1 MMHVIENRI
10 LQEQLLQEAFLDSVK
25 DYAKEKYNKTITII
39 NDWKDLAVI
48 MGKVISDPT
57 VLSRFADDVWKN
69 FKDTTFKK
77 LTSLLE
83 KIGLNDLIIKIKS
96 VVDKITNLDGWKK
109 FLAATGIGAMVNYVV
124 EKMAGLAPDA
134 IKVFLQN
141 YVSEKGLGEILS
153 KLTDFKSYVGWL
165 QPIIKGVDM
174 LYDVLKSSINRF
186 KSQANLF
193 TQSIN
198 LIKKENMSPKD
209 KIKEKLTAKLKQEMS
224 MTGTGASVTPGVGA
238 GVATKYAFGKRDNKG
253 TPSDWKSAPSIPN
266 RKSKAMDYKELWEI
280 ERDQEVKITSGQY
293 VGNTAIVHDF
303 DSEKD
308 NASGDD
314 WVDVLIGSKKE
325 KKTVKASELKPL
337 KEMDVQNS
345 TTDEIL
351 TYLQAAKQNGT
362 LSPDA
367 QEVFLQWMNT
377 PGASREEIIKVLKK
391 LTGMYLKERS
401 VNENSS
407 ELKIGDKVKYENQDW
422 EIENIFD
429 KQYRLKSLKG
439 LPSVNVLK
447 SVVKKDNS
455 SNESINE
462 GYAKFRNETKM
473 RSKPDQFHQAVKQVK
488 QKMNEINRIFE
499 YVDRLKSE
507 LSEGEELKYKKYTEN
522 AFSQIKE
529 SAKQLFLKSTK
540 LK

>member
-25 DYAKEKYNKTITII
+25 DYAKEKYSKTITTI
-39 NDWKDLAVI
+39 NDWKDLAVV
-48 MGKVISDPT
+48 MGKVISNPT
-57 VLSRFADDVWKN
+57 TLNRFADDVWKN
-69 FKDTTFKK
+69 FKDTTYKK
-77 LTSLLE
+77 LTALLQ

-96 VVDKITNLDGWKK
+96 IVDKITNLDGWKK
-109 FLAATGIGAMVNYVV
+109 FLAAAGIGAMINYVV
-124 EKMAGLAPDA
+124 EKMAGLAPSA
-134 IKVFLQN
+134 IKTFLQN

-165 QPIIKGVDM
+165 QPIIKGVNM
-174 LYDVLKSSINRF
+174 VYDVLKSSINRF

-209 KIKEKLTAKLKQEMS
+209 KIKERLTTKLKQEMS

-238 GVATKYAFGKRDNKG
+238 GVATKYAFGKTNNSKPAG
-253 TPSDWKSAPSIPN
+253 WKDAPSIPN

-293 VGNTAIVHDF
+293 AGNTAIVHDF

-314 WVDVLIGSKKE
+314 WVDVLVGSKKE

-337 KEMDVQNS
+337 KEMDAQNS
-345 TTDEIL
+345 NTDEIL

-377 PGASREEIIKVLKK
+377 PGASREEIINVLRK
-391 LTGMYLKERS
+391 LTGMYLK
-401 VNENSS
+401 
-407 ELKIGDKVKYENQDW
+407 
-422 EIENIFD
+422 
-429 KQYRLKSLKG
+429 
-439 LPSVNVLK
+439 
-447 SVVKKDNS
+447 
-455 SNESINE
+455 E
-462 GYAKFRNETKM
+462 GYAKFRNETKT

-507 LSEGEELKYKKYTEN
+507 LSEGENLKYKKYTEN
-522 AFSQIKE
+522 AFTQIKE

>member
-25 DYAKEKYNKTITII
+25 DYAKEKYSKAITTI
-39 NDWKDLAVI
+39 NDWKDLAVV

-57 VLSRFADDVWKN
+57 TLNRFADDVWRN
-69 FKDTTFKK
+69 FKVNTLKK
-77 LTSLLE
+77 LTALLE
-83 KIGLNDLIIKIKS
+83 RMGLNDLITKIKS

-109 FLAATGIGAMVNYVV
+109 FLAAAGIGAMVNYVV

-134 IKVFLQN
+134 VKVFLQK

-174 LYDVLKSSINRF
+174 LYDVLKSSINKF

-193 TQSIN
+193 TQQIN
-198 LIKKENMSPKD
+198 LIKKENMLPKD
-209 KIKEKLTAKLKQEMS
+209 KIKERLTTKLKQEMS

-238 GVATKYAFGKRDNKG
+238 GVATKYAFGKTNK
-253 TPSDWKSAPSIPN
+253 TKPSGWKDAPSVPN
-266 RKSKAMDYKELWEI
+266 RPSKAMDYKELWEI

-293 VGNTAIVHDF
+293 AGNTAIVHDF

-308 NASGDD
+308 NVSGDD

-337 KEMDVQNS
+337 KEMDAQNS
-345 TTDEIL
+345 NTDEIL

-377 PGASREEIIKVLKK
+377 PGASREEIIKVLRK
-391 LTGMYLKERS
+391 LTGMYLKE
-401 VNENSS
+401 
-407 ELKIGDKVKYENQDW
+407 
-422 EIENIFD
+422 
-429 KQYRLKSLKG
+429 
-439 LPSVNVLK
+439 
-447 SVVKKDNS
+447 
-455 SNESINE
+455 
-462 GYAKFRNETKM
+462 GYAQFRNSTKQ

-507 LSEGEELKYKKYTEN
+507 LSEGEDLKYKKYTEN
-522 AFSQIKE
+522 AFQQIKE

>member
-25 DYAKEKYNKTITII
+25 DYAKEKYSKTITTI
-39 NDWKDLAVI
+39 NDWKDLAVV
-48 MGKVISDPT
+48 MGKVISNPT
-57 VLSRFADDVWKN
+57 TLNRFADDVWKN
-69 FKDTTFKK
+69 FKDTTYKK
-77 LTSLLE
+77 LTALLQ

-109 FLAATGIGAMVNYVV
+109 FLAAAGIGAMINYVV
-124 EKMAGLAPDA
+124 EKMAGLAPSA
-134 IKVFLQN
+134 IKTFLQN

-209 KIKEKLTAKLKQEMS
+209 KIKERLTTKLKQEMS

-238 GVATKYAFGKRDNKG
+238 GVATKYAFGKTNNSKPAG
-253 TPSDWKSAPSIPN
+253 WKDAPSIPN

-293 VGNTAIVHDF
+293 AGNTAVVHDF

-314 WVDVLIGSKKE
+314 WVDVLVGSKKE

-337 KEMDVQNS
+337 KEMDTQNS
-345 TTDEIL
+345 NTDEIL

-377 PGASREEIIKVLKK
+377 PGASREEIINVLRK
-391 LTGMYLKERS
+391 LTGMYLK
-401 VNENSS
+401 
-407 ELKIGDKVKYENQDW
+407 
-422 EIENIFD
+422 
-429 KQYRLKSLKG
+429 
-439 LPSVNVLK
+439 
-447 SVVKKDNS
+447 
-455 SNESINE
+455 E
-462 GYAKFRNETKM
+462 GYAKFRNETKT

-507 LSEGEELKYKKYTEN
+507 LSEGEDLKYKKYTEN
-522 AFSQIKE
+522 AFAQIKE

>member
-1 MMHVIENRI
+1 MIHVIENRI
-10 LQEQLLQEAFLDSVK
+10 LQEQLLQEAFLDSIK
-25 DYAKEKYNKTITII
+25 DYAKEKYSKTITTI
-39 NDWKDLAVI
+39 NDWKDLAVV
-48 MGKVISDPT
+48 MGKVISNPT
-57 VLSRFADDVWKN
+57 MLSRFADDVWRN
-69 FKDTTFKK
+69 FKVNTLKK
-77 LTSLLE
+77 LTDFLE
-83 KIGLNDLIIKIKS
+83 RMGLNDLITKIKS

-109 FLAATGIGAMVNYVV
+109 FLAAAGIGAMINYVV
-124 EKMAGLAPDA
+124 EKMTGLAPDA
-134 IKVFLQN
+134 IKIFLQK

-174 LYDVLKSSINRF
+174 LYDVLKSSINKF

-193 TQSIN
+193 TQQIN
-198 LIKKENMSPKD
+198 LIKKEDMSPKD
-209 KIKEKLTAKLKQEMS
+209 KIKELLKTKLKQETS
-224 MTGTGASVTPGVGA
+224 ATGTGASVTPGVGM
-238 GVATKYAFGKRDNKG
+238 GVATKYAFKKKVKEDAPQLAAGKVKDNYAVSHFG
-253 TPSDWKSAPSIPN
+253 FTDAPKVPN
-266 RKSKAMDYKELWEI
+266 RKSKAIDYKELWEI

-293 VGNTAIVHDF
+293 AGNTAIVHDF

-314 WVDVLIGSKKE
+314 WVDVLVGSKKE

-337 KEMDVQNS
+337 KEMDAQNS
-345 TTDEIL
+345 NTDEIL

-377 PGASREEIIKVLKK
+377 PGASREEIINVLRK
-391 LTGMYLKERS
+391 LTGMYLKE
-401 VNENSS
+401 
-407 ELKIGDKVKYENQDW
+407 
-422 EIENIFD
+422 
-429 KQYRLKSLKG
+429 
-439 LPSVNVLK
+439 
-447 SVVKKDNS
+447 
-455 SNESINE
+455 
-462 GYAKFRNETKM
+462 GYAQFRNSTKQ

-507 LSEGEELKYKKYTEN
+507 LSEGEDLKYKKYTEN
-522 AFSQIKE
+522 AFQQIKE
-529 SAKQLFLKSTK
+529 SAKALFLKSTK

>member
-39 NDWKDLAVI
+39 NDWKDLAVV
-48 MGKVISDPT
+48 MGKVISNPT
-57 VLSRFADDVWKN
+57 TLSRFADDVWKN

-77 LTSLLE
+77 LTALLE
-83 KIGLNDLIIKIKS
+83 RIGLNDLITKIKS

-109 FLAATGIGAMVNYVV
+109 FLAAAGIGAMINYVV
-124 EKMAGLAPDA
+124 EKMTGLAPDA
-134 IKVFLQN
+134 IKVFLQK

-193 TQSIN
+193 TQQIN

-209 KIKEKLTAKLKQEMS
+209 KIKERLTTKLKQEMS
-224 MTGTGASVTPGVGA
+224 MTGTGASVTPGVGD
-238 GVATKYAFGKRDNKG
+238 GVATKYAFGKTNNSKPTG
-253 TPSDWKSAPSIPN
+253 WKDAPSIPN
-266 RKSKAMDYKELWEI
+266 RKSKAMDYKELWE
-280 ERDQEVKITSGQY
+280 
-293 VGNTAIVHDF
+293 
-303 DSEKD
+303 
-308 NASGDD
+308 
-314 WVDVLIGSKKE
+314 
-325 KKTVKASELKPL
+325 
-337 KEMDVQNS
+337 MDVQNS
-345 TTDEIL
+345 NTDEIL
-351 TYLQAAKQNGT
+351 TYLQAAKQNGK

-377 PGASREEIIKVLKK
+377 PGASREEIIKVLRK
-391 LTGMYLKERS
+391 LTGMYLK
-401 VNENSS
+401 
-407 ELKIGDKVKYENQDW
+407 
-422 EIENIFD
+422 
-429 KQYRLKSLKG
+429 
-439 LPSVNVLK
+439 
-447 SVVKKDNS
+447 
-455 SNESINE
+455 E

-522 AFSQIKE
+522 AFAQIKE

>member
-1 MMHVIENRI
+1 MYVIENRI

-25 DYAKEKYNKTITII
+25 DYAKEKYSKAITTI
-39 NDWKDLAVI
+39 NDWKDLAVV

-57 VLSRFADDVWKN
+57 TLNRFADDVWRN
-69 FKDTTFKK
+69 FKVNTLKK
-77 LTSLLE
+77 LTALLE
-83 KIGLNDLIIKIKS
+83 RMGLNDLITKIKS

-109 FLAATGIGAMVNYVV
+109 FLAAAGIGAMVNYVV

-134 IKVFLQN
+134 VKVFLQK

-174 LYDVLKSSINRF
+174 LYDVLKSSINKF

-193 TQSIN
+193 TQQIN
-198 LIKKENMSPKD
+198 LIKKENMLPKD
-209 KIKEKLTAKLKQEMS
+209 KIKERLTTKLKQEMS

-238 GVATKYAFGKRDNKG
+238 GVATKYAFGKTNK
-253 TPSDWKSAPSIPN
+253 TKPSGWKDAPSIPN
-266 RKSKAMDYKELWEI
+266 RPSKAMDYKELWEEI
-280 ERDQEVKITSGQY
+280 NE
-293 VGNTAIVHDF
+293 
-303 DSEKD
+303 DS
-308 NASGDD
+308 S
-314 WVDVLIGSKKE
+314 
-325 KKTVKASELKPL
+325 
-337 KEMDVQNS
+337 
-345 TTDEIL
+345 TDEIL

-367 QEVFLQWMNT
+367 QEVLLQWMNT
-377 PGASREEIIKVLKK
+377 PGASREEIIKVLRK
-391 LTGMYLKERS
+391 LTGMYLKE
-401 VNENSS
+401 
-407 ELKIGDKVKYENQDW
+407 
-422 EIENIFD
+422 
-429 KQYRLKSLKG
+429 
-439 LPSVNVLK
+439 
-447 SVVKKDNS
+447 
-455 SNESINE
+455 
-462 GYAKFRNETKM
+462 GYAQFRNSTKQ

-507 LSEGEELKYKKYTEN
+507 LSEGEDLKYKKYTEN
-522 AFSQIKE
+522 AFQQIKE

>member
-1 MMHVIENRI
+1 MYVIENRI

-25 DYAKEKYNKTITII
+25 DYAKEKYSKAITTI
-39 NDWKDLAVI
+39 NDWKDLAVV

-57 VLSRFADDVWKN
+57 TLNRFADDVWRN
-69 FKDTTFKK
+69 FKVNTLKK
-77 LTSLLE
+77 LTALLE
-83 KIGLNDLIIKIKS
+83 RMGLNDLITKIKS

-109 FLAATGIGAMVNYVV
+109 FLAAAGIGAMVNYVV

-134 IKVFLQN
+134 VKVFLQK

-174 LYDVLKSSINRF
+174 LYDVLKSSINKF

-193 TQSIN
+193 TQQIN
-198 LIKKENMSPKD
+198 LIKKENMLPKD
-209 KIKEKLTAKLKQEMS
+209 KIKERLTTKLKQEMS

-238 GVATKYAFGKRDNKG
+238 GVATKYAFGKTNK
-253 TPSDWKSAPSIPN
+253 TKPSGWKDAPSIPN
-266 RKSKAMDYKELWEI
+266 RPSKAMDYKELWEI

-293 VGNTAIVHDF
+293 AGNTAIVHDF

-308 NASGDD
+308 NVSGDD

-337 KEMDVQNS
+337 KEMDAQNS
-345 TTDEIL
+345 NTDEIL

-377 PGASREEIIKVLKK
+377 PGASREEIIKVLRQ
-391 LTGMYLKERS
+391 LTGMYLKE
-401 VNENSS
+401 
-407 ELKIGDKVKYENQDW
+407 
-422 EIENIFD
+422 
-429 KQYRLKSLKG
+429 
-439 LPSVNVLK
+439 
-447 SVVKKDNS
+447 
-455 SNESINE
+455 
-462 GYAKFRNETKM
+462 GYAQFRNSTKQ

-507 LSEGEELKYKKYTEN
+507 LSEGEDLKYKKYTEN
-522 AFSQIKE
+522 AFTQIKE

>member
-1 MMHVIENRI
+1 MMYVIENRI

-25 DYAKEKYNKTITII
+25 DYAKEKYSKAITTI
-39 NDWKDLAVI
+39 NDWKDLAVV

-69 FKDTTFKK
+69 FKDTIFKK
-77 LTSLLE
+77 LTVLLE
-83 KIGLNDLIIKIKS
+83 RMGLNDLITKIKS

-109 FLAATGIGAMVNYVV
+109 FLAAAGIGAMVNYVV

-134 IKVFLQN
+134 VKVFLQK

-174 LYDVLKSSINRF
+174 LYDVLKSSINKF

-193 TQSIN
+193 TQQIN
-198 LIKKENMSPKD
+198 LIKKENMLPKD
-209 KIKEKLTAKLKQEMS
+209 KIKERLTTKLKQEMS

-238 GVATKYAFGKRDNKG
+238 GVATKYAFGKTNK
-253 TPSDWKSAPSIPN
+253 TKPSGWKDAPSIPN
-266 RKSKAMDYKELWEI
+266 RPSKAMDYKELWEI

-293 VGNTAIVHDF
+293 AGNTAIVHDF

-308 NASGDD
+308 NVSGDD

-337 KEMDVQNS
+337 KEMDAQNS
-345 TTDEIL
+345 NTDEIL

-377 PGASREEIIKVLKK
+377 PGASREEIIKVLRK
-391 LTGMYLKERS
+391 LTGMYLKE
-401 VNENSS
+401 
-407 ELKIGDKVKYENQDW
+407 
-422 EIENIFD
+422 
-429 KQYRLKSLKG
+429 
-439 LPSVNVLK
+439 
-447 SVVKKDNS
+447 
-455 SNESINE
+455 
-462 GYAKFRNETKM
+462 GYAQFRKSTKQ

-507 LSEGEELKYKKYTEN
+507 LSEGEDLKYKKYTEN
-522 AFSQIKE
+522 AFTQIKE